1 MNYLTADSLS
11 KTFADKPLFTGLDFS
26 IERGQKSGLIGIN
39 GSGKSTLLKILA
51 GIETPDAG
59 TVTIRSG
66 ITTGYLGQ
74 DPQFKS
80 KNTVSEHVFGG
91 NNRLLKIIRNYEEA
105 IINHADENKLSHAI
119 AEMDANKA
127 WDYEHRI
134 KQILSRLG
142 IDDLTQ
148 KMGELSGGQVKRV
161 AMAQVLIEEPDLLIM
176 DEPTNHLDPDMTE
189 WLENYL
195 STQATTIVM
204 VTHDRYFLDNVAT
217 DIYELENGKIY
228 SYKGN
233 YEYFLEKKAERE
245 AVTDAERE
253 KNQNI
258 LRREL
263 EWVRRQP
270 KARGTKSKS
279 RLDAYEELKQKVGG
293 KRKEEKLILD
303 VKHAR
308 QGGKILELKHIYKSF
323 GDKKIIHN
331 FSYTFRTGER
341 IGIVGKNGTGKTT
354 FLNVITGR
362 DEADSGKINVGD
374 NTVFGYYSQQ
384 GIKVNEDLRVIEA
397 VKEHAEII
405 QLSDGRKVTAAQLLN
420 HFLFPPEKQYTYIH
434 KLSGGERRRLHLLM
448 VLVKNPNFL
457 ILDEP
462 TNDLDLLTLSILEEF
477 LLNFKGC
484 LIIVSHDRYFM
495 DKLTEH
501 LFVFEGDGI
510 IKDFNGTYQEYR
522 LIKTEEERAAEKEI
536 SAAKVK
542 TAELTE
548 KQTLRQAQGKKRKL
562 NFKEQRELN
571 SIEGEIE
578 KLEGLKK
585 ELMAKM
591 STGEGGHEDLQSWSQ
606 EIKNLMEEIDTKT
619 LRWLELQEIAE
630 NV

>member
-1 MNYLTADSLS
+1 MNYLSADSLS
-11 KTFADKPLFTGLDFS
+11 KTFADKPLFKDLSFS

-51 GIETPDAG
+51 GLETPDSG
-59 TVTIRSG
+59 LVTMRNG
-66 ITTGYLGQ
+66 ITLGYLGQ
-74 DPQFKS
+74 DPQFNA
-80 KNTVSEHVFGG
+80 KNTVSEHVFGS

-119 AEMDANKA
+119 SEMDANKA
-127 WDYEHRI
+127 WDYEQRI

-142 IDDLTQ
+142 ITELTQ

-176 DEPTNHLDPDMTE
+176 DEPTNHLDPDMIE
-189 WLENYL
+189 WLESYL
-195 STQATTIVM
+195 STQATTVVM

-217 DIYELENGKIY
+217 NIYELDNGKIFG
-228 SYKGN
+228 YKGN

-245 AVTDAERE
+245 AVSEAEQE
-253 KNQNI
+253 KTQNI

-279 RLDAYEELKQKVGG
+279 RLDAYEHLKEKVSG
-293 KRKEEKLILD
+293 KRKDEKLILD
-303 VKHAR
+303 VKHTR
-308 QGGKILELKHIYKSF
+308 LGGKILELKHLYKSF
-323 GDKKIIHN
+323 DDKKIIHN
-331 FSYTFRTGER
+331 FTYTFRTGER

-362 DEADSGKINVGD
+362 DEADSGKINRGE
-374 NTVFGYYSQQ
+374 NTVFGYYSQE
-384 GIKVNEDLRVIEA
+384 GIKLNEDLRVIEA

-405 QLSDGRKVTAAQLLN
+405 QLSDGRKVSASQLLS
-420 HFLFPPEKQYTYIH
+420 HFLFPPEKQFTFIH

-477 LLNFKGC
+477 LINFKGC

-501 LFVFEGDGI
+501 LFVFEGEGI
-510 IKDFNGTYQEYR
+510 IKDFNGTYREYR
-522 LIKTEEERAAEKEI
+522 LIKEEEERDTEKELNTLRNIKAAEQKI
-536 SAAKVK
+536 KPK
-542 TAELTE
+542 TN
-548 KQTLRQAQGKKRKL
+548 KRKL
-562 NFKEQRELN
+562 NFNEQRELN
-571 SIEGEIE
+571 SIEGEIV
-578 KLEGLKK
+578 KLETQKK
-585 ELMAKM
+585 ELMTKM
-591 STGEGGHEDLQSWSQ
+591 GTGKGDHEELLSWSE
-606 EIKNLMEEIDTKT
+606 EIKHLMEQIDSKT

-630 NV
+630 NAS

>member
-1 MNYLTADSLS
+1 MNYLAADSLS
-11 KTFADKPLFTGLDFS
+11 KTFADKPLFKDLSFS

-51 GIETPDAG
+51 GLETPDDG
-59 TVTIRSG
+59 TVTIRNG
-66 ITTGYLGQ
+66 ITIGYLGQ
-74 DPQFKS
+74 DPQFKPN
-80 KNTVSEHVFGG
+80 NTVSEHVFGS
-91 NNRLLKIIRNYEEA
+91 NNRILLIIKNYEEA
-105 IINHADENKLSHAI
+105 ILNHADENKLSHAI
-119 AEMDANKA
+119 SEMDANKA
-127 WDYEHRI
+127 WDYEQRI

-142 IDDLTQ
+142 ITELTQ

-176 DEPTNHLDPDMTE
+176 DEPTNHLDPDMIE

-204 VTHDRYFLDNVAT
+204 VTHDRYFLDNIAT
-217 DIYELENGKIY
+217 NIYELDNGKIFG
-228 SYKGN
+228 YKGN

-245 AVTDAERE
+245 AVSDAEHE
-253 KNQNI
+253 KTQNI

-279 RLDAYEELKQKVGG
+279 RLDAYEQLKEKVSG
-293 KRKEEKLILD
+293 KRKEDKLILD
-303 VKHAR
+303 IKHTR
-308 QGGKILELKHIYKSF
+308 LGGKILELKHLYKSF
-323 GDKKIIHN
+323 DDKKIIHN
-331 FSYTFRTGER
+331 FTYTFRTGER
-341 IGIVGKNGTGKTT
+341 IGVVGKNGTGKTT

-362 DEADSGKINVGD
+362 DEADSGKINVGE
-374 NTVFGYYSQQ
+374 NTVFGYYSQE
-384 GIKVNEDLRVIEA
+384 GIKLNEDLRVIEA

-405 QLSDGRKVTAAQLLN
+405 QLSDGRKVSASQLLS
-420 HFLFPPEKQYTYIH
+420 HFLFPPEKQFTFIH

-462 TNDLDLLTLSILEEF
+462 TNDLDLLTLSILEDF

-522 LIKTEEERAAEKEI
+522 LIKEE
-536 SAAKVK
+536 V
-542 TAELTE
+542 
-548 KQTLRQAQGKKRKL
+548 LRQAQEPPPRKAQEKIKSKSQKRKL
-562 NFKEQRELN
+562 NFNEQRELN

-578 KLEGLKK
+578 KMESRKK

-591 STGEGGHEDLQSWSQ
+591 STGRGDHEELHAWSG
-606 EIKNLMEEIDTKT
+606 EIKHLMEEIDHKT

-630 NV
+630 NT